1 MVRIRARV
9 RVSEQVAYRPGAEAD
24 EPRGGACGEVFVA
37 AVTRLE
43 LGVGL
48 VRVRVG
54 IRVGIR
60 VRVRRALSLYP
71 RLELVVDLGRA
82 NPTLNQA

>member
-48 VRVRVG
+48 VVGQVRVRVG
-54 IRVGIR
+54 TR
-60 VRVRRALSLYP
+60 VRVRFG
-71 RLELVVDLGRA
+71 LGWA
-82 NPTLNQA
+82 SPKPVA